1 MKLKEKIIDS
11 STCNFLNRANQET
24 INELKRITS
33 FLPIHYGVPIRYWY
47 IKNDKQNLQTCKM
60 CSNEPKFHGISKG
73 YSLYCSTK
81 CRNEDTKFRE
91 EDRIKTRIE
100 SDSTND
106 NLVICEICKLG
117 VLLIKPHLNNSHKDW
132 TIDNYKEKFPNSKI
146 VSDFQSKKI
155 SKRLSGENN
164 PFHSKNSSKE
174 ERKKRSI
181 FSLEYWKIR
190 YPELSD
196 EELKTKRNE
205 FLKNIFKDRLI
216 PSNNE
221 YWISQGF
228 SKEDSY
234 SKVKERQTTFTLEKC
249 IDKFGEVEGLKK
261 FNERQK
267 NWSKSLFENFEKYG
281 DGRSIQSKWASS
293 VIDFLCKELKI
304 NRPKKEKW
312 ISSKNSDLC
321 FSYDFTYEDR
331 IIEFNGDLW
340 HANPKIYKKDFIIP
354 KCNITA
360 EQKWQIDDKKIK
372 LAESHGYKILVIWES
387 EYKEDP
393 KKIIQKC
400 IDFLNS

>member
-205 FLKNIFKDRLI
+205 FLKNINYSLALRPYPRRI
-216 PSNNE
+216 NSNP
-221 YWISQGF
+221 
-228 SKEDSY
+228 
-234 SKVKERQTTFTLEKC
+234 T
-249 IDKFGEVEGLKK
+249 
-261 FNERQK
+261 
-267 NWSKSLFENFEKYG
+267 
-281 DGRSIQSKWASS
+281 
-293 VIDFLCKELKI
+293 
-304 NRPKKEKW
+304 
-312 ISSKNSDLC
+312 
-321 FSYDFTYEDR
+321 
-331 IIEFNGDLW
+331 
-340 HANPKIYKKDFIIP
+340 FIIAFFFP
-354 KCNITA
+354 
-360 EQKWQIDDKKIK
+360 
-372 LAESHGYKILVIWES
+372 
-387 EYKEDP
+387 
-393 KKIIQKC
+393 
-400 IDFLNS
+400 